1 MDEEEAF
8 KWSFCQE
15 WWRRP
20 FYQFFQRSAKFL
32 QKDTVLLSLHLF
44 LESTNDWI
52 TSTVGGKLFSLEY
65 EKIFW
70 SKFEPTHIFNWKF
83 TSFFSNEV
91 KSFYSQNRTKLLGK
105 FCQCFWIKIFHFK
118 HHHSLV
124 TFFLITWSKNQRVV
138 RTIFW

>member
-44 LESTNDWI
+44 LESTNDWK
-52 TSTVGGKLFSLEY
+52 TSRVVGWKTIFLLSMRWF
-65 EKIFW
+65 FW
-70 SKFEPTHIFNWKF
+70 SKFEPKHIVNWKF
-83 TSFFSNEV
+83 TSFFSCNGV
-91 KSFYSQNRTKLLGK
+91 KSFYSHNRTTFIWKVLS
-105 FCQCFWIKIFHFK
+105 IFLNQNCPFQT
-118 HHHSLV
+118 SP
-124 TFFLITWSKNQRVV
+124 FFGYAFLNHME
-138 RTIFW
+138 